1 MITAN
6 NIKELLQTLRPQE
19 IEDCIQESGDYI
31 LLEAHIF
38 NVGAYA
44 TIESHDYDEEIEENA
59 HNNGQLFCD
68 KHSFRTYIDE
78 LMVFEY

>member
-1 MITAN
+1 MITRE
-6 NIKELLQTLRPQE
+6 NIKDLLQTLRPQE
-19 IEDCIQESGDYI
+19 IEDCMNESGDYV

-59 HNNGQLFCD
+59 HANGQLFCD
-68 KHSFRTYIDE
+68 KDTFGNILND
-78 LMVFEY
+78 LMIFEF